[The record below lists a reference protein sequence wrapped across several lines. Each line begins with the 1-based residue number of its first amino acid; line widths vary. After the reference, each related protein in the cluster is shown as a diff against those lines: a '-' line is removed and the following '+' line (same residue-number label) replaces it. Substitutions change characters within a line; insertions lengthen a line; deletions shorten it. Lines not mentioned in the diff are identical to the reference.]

1 MMSFCSPRIKFH
13 LHFSEK
19 RTESEVFYYDLRS
32 PITSIYDHVL
42 KTSAN
47 TNKHSLITHQHYSRQ
62 GPTAS
67 NIPSF
72 NSSFRK
78 VVSRPHKTTMTTSSI
93 HQQSQSSPPR
103 ITATSTNYSSELFLP
118 FGSLMNQSTIYRRHE
133 ARLAR
138 SYALRDDPRPAF
150 LRVLSGLPLTHII
163 VPPYQPRQSGDNE
176 LRNENSSKIQ
186 KLLGDYS
193 EETVFSTVDDNQ
205 QVVGRHSHN
214 VSSLSIPYQPLQ
226 AMVAAGAGA
235 IAGEFLVGGH
245 FRKKTP
251 VFSSLFPHNNNNV
264 MVRGHAAATDS
275 SLGFQLLKT
284 HQSRPT
290 AGLAVSTTKP
300 STIIFISASIT
311 SLLFGTKVAVTQYL
325 SPNGGNEDTITALLS
340 SAMAGGVTGMIR
352 LATNPSQRPAAASN
366 IPTLWMQTT
375 ATTSSSLVTRHVLA
389 ATLYF
394 STYDTL
400 SQTSDENKNAF
411 STPRIL
417 AAGAVAGMVQATVFQ
432 ASQGSLYVAKMALR
446 SAPLHAMIFYAYESM
461 KLATAA

>member
-1 MMSFCSPRIKFH
+1 
-13 LHFSEK
+13 
-19 RTESEVFYYDLRS
+19 
-32 PITSIYDHVL
+32 
-42 KTSAN
+42 
-47 TNKHSLITHQHYSRQ
+47 
-62 GPTAS
+62 
-67 NIPSF
+67 
-72 NSSFRK
+72 
-78 VVSRPHKTTMTTSSI
+78 MTTFSI
-93 HQQSQSSPPR
+93 QQQSPSSPPR
-103 ITATSTNYSSELFLP
+103 ITATSTNYSSEQFLP

-150 LRVLSGLPLTHII
+150 LRVLSGLPLTRII
-163 VPPYQPRQSGDNE
+163 VPPYQPQQSGDIQ

-186 KLLGDYS
+186 KSLGDYS
-193 EETVFSTVDDNQ
+193 EETVFSTVDDEQ
-205 QVVGRHSHN
+205 IVGLRSHDI
-214 VSSLSIPYQPLQ
+214 SSRSIPYQPLQ
-226 AMVAAGAGA
+226 AMAAAGAGA

-245 FRKKTP
+245 FRKKTS
-251 VFSSLFPHNNNNV
+251 VFPSIFPHSNNNV
-264 MVRGHAAATDS
+264 MVRGHAAAADS

-284 HQSRPT
+284 HQARPT
-290 AGLAVSTTKP
+290 AGFAVSTTKP
-300 STIIFISASIT
+300 STIILISASTT

-325 SPNGGNEDTITALLS
+325 SPNGGNEDMITALSS

-366 IPTLWMQTT
+366 IPNLWMPTT
-375 ATTSSSLVTRHVLA
+375 ATTSSSLVGRHVLA

-400 SQTSDENKNAF
+400 SQTSDENKNAV

-461 KLATAA
+461 KLATPHDFLC